1 MTLVLVYE
9 PSLIHSL
16 IDTYELTPYGPY
28 LNWPMRMGYTYICI
42 HGLSTTTT
50 LVDVIHPLADTLTC
64 LLLDLVVPKGRFEE
78 CVQTNLEAWMAL
90 FRMNLIFLCNVSIN
104 AMILTSLNNT
114 NHTE

>member
-1 MTLVLVYE
+1 M
-9 PSLIHSL
+9 SW
-16 IDTYELTPYGPY
+16 TPYGPY

-78 CVQTNLEAWMAL
+78 CVQTNLEQA
-90 FRMNLIFLCNVSIN
+90 SIGTLQDEFDLPLQRFN
-104 AMILTSLNNT
+104 QRHDPYIIK
-114 NHTE
+114 